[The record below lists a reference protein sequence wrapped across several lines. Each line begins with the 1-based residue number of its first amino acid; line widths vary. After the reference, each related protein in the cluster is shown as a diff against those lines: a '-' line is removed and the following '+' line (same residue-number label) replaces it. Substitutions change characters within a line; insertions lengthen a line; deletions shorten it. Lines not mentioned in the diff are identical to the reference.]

1 MSQRWHQHSLRLRP
15 GEGVDVGEPQELLHE
30 LEGVLCIAAVAQAE
44 TGSDLLLEF
53 GEWVPYSDQR
63 QALMATHHGKWSL
76 MVSSRPWRID
86 GPDAVVADWVSSCD
100 ARSPLAGGQEVL
112 VGLVVER
119 AQAVPPVWDLMIT
132 FRGGYV
138 LRVFCDLSD
147 RRPES
152 WYLLGPGGRETWAG
166 PGSELRQTVR

>member
-1 MSQRWHQHSLRLRP
+1 MGDPL
-15 GEGVDVGEPQELLHE
+15 ELLHE
-30 LEGVLCIAAVAQAE
+30 LEGVPCIGAIAQAE

-63 QALMATHHGKWSL
+63 QALKATHHGKWSL
-76 MVSSRPWRID
+76 MISSRPWRID

-100 ARSPLAGGQEVL
+100 VHSPLAGGQRVLAGRMVEEV
-112 VGLVVER
+112 R
-119 AQAVPPVWDLMIT
+119 AVPPVWDLVMV

-166 PGSELRQTVR
+166 PGSDLRQMAR